1 MIPGNDLGA
10 ALRRWRER
18 ATPPLSGIGSATR
31 RRTPGM
37 RRDELAAAAGVSAEY
52 VKRLEQGQGRPS
64 AQVLYALARAL
75 RVSNSEY
82 EYLCSLAGH
91 VPARLG
97 RVPHEV
103 GPGPRHLLDRLGDV
117 PICVMDAAWTLL
129 AWNAACEAMCS
140 VSMLADGRQRNLAWR
155 AFTGEAGRARPAS
168 AAELRFQQAIV
179 ADLRATALRYP
190 DDDWLTDLV
199 ADLRAVSEPFAALWE
214 SRVDYQDRPHRLTTR
229 HPVAGEFTVDCD
241 IMTIHEGDLR
251 AVVYTAEPGS
261 VDAARLAATRTGHTH
276 PG

>member
-1 MIPGNDLGA
+1 
-10 ALRRWRER
+10 
-18 ATPPLSGIGSATR
+18 
-31 RRTPGM
+31 M

-75 RVSNSEY
+75 RLSSAEY

-91 VPARLG
+91 VPSREG

-117 PICVMDAAWTLL
+117 PVCVLDAAWTLL
-129 AWNAACEAMCS
+129 AWNAACEAMCA
-140 VSMLADGRQRNLAWR
+140 VSMLPDGRQRNMAWR
-155 AFTGEAGRARPAS
+155 AFTDAEGQARTAS
-168 AAELRFQQAIV
+168 AEERRFQHSIV

-190 DDDWLTDLV
+190 DDDWLADLV
-199 ADLRAVSEPFAALWE
+199 ADLRAVSEPFAAMWE
-214 SRVDYQDRPHRLTTR
+214 SRVDHEDRPPRLTKR
-229 HPVAGEFTVDCD
+229 HPLVGEITLDCD
-241 IMTIHEGDLR
+241 IMTIREGDLR

-261 VDAARLAATRTGHTH
+261 IDAVRLAATRGEHARLD
-276 PG
+276 

>member
-18 ATPPLSGIGSATR
+18 ATPSPGGFGSASR

-52 VKRLEQGQGRPS
+52 VKRLEQGHGRPS

-75 RVSNSEY
+75 RLSSAEY

-91 VPARLG
+91 VPSRAG
-97 RVPHEV
+97 RVPYEV
-103 GPGPRHLLDRLGDV
+103 GPSARHLLDRLGDV
-117 PICVMDAAWTLL
+117 PICVLDAAWTLL
-129 AWNAACEAMCS
+129 AWNAACEALCAD
-140 VSMLADGRQRNLAWR
+140 SMLADGRRRNLAWR
-155 AFTGEAGRARPAS
+155 AFTSEARDAT
-168 AAELRFQQAIV
+168 ELRFQHAIV

-190 DDDWLTDLV
+190 HDDWLTDLV
-199 ADLRAVSEPFAALWE
+199 VDLRAVSEPFAAMWE
-214 SRVDYQDRPHRLTTR
+214 SRVDYEDRPHRLTTR
-229 HPVAGEFTVDCD
+229 HPVVGELTVDCD

-261 VDAARLAATRTGHTH
+261 IDAVRLATALAQHNRLG
-276 PG
+276 

>member
-1 MIPGNDLGA
+1 MIPGNDLGG

-18 ATPPLSGIGSATR
+18 ATAPPGEAGSPTR

-75 RVSNSEY
+75 RLSSTEY

-91 VPARLG
+91 VPSRAG

-117 PICVMDAAWTLL
+117 PICVLDAAWTLL

-155 AFTGEAGRARPAS
+155 AFTGAEGWARAGS
-168 AAELRFQQAIV
+168 AAELRFQHAIV

-190 DDDWLTDLV
+190 GDDWLTDLV
-199 ADLRAVSEPFAALWE
+199 ADLRAVSEPFAAMWE
-214 SRVDYQDRPHRLTTR
+214 SRVEYDDRPHRLTTR
-229 HPVAGEFTVDCD
+229 HPVVGEITLDCD

-261 VDAARLAATRTGHTH
+261 IDAERLAATRS
-276 PG
+276 